1 MAGLTKEQR
10 AARKIGAE
18 TLADAPPV
26 VSSPADVAQAFRD
39 GWTARLPPIL
49 DGMTWPAQCPATWE
63 ECNTILLSFLALD
76 RKYSMNE
83 LSVFSATKF
92 FIGGRRRI
100 PRQQWLQLGRIAKQW
115 EQREA
120 ARARGES
127 VGYQPNLHPMIAV
140 VASPEPTAEQLAQA
154 AALDDEAAKVGKYN
168 GGGDE

>member
-1 MAGLTKEQR
+1 MAGVTKEQR

-39 GWTARLPPIL
+39 GWTARLPPIP
-49 DGMTWPAQCPATWE
+49 DGMTWPAQCPPTWE

-120 ARARGES
+120 ARARGEPI
-127 VGYQPNLHPMIAV
+127 GYQPNLHSMPAAV
-140 VASPEPTAEQLAQA
+140 VVPEATAEQLAQA
-154 AALDDEAAKVGKYN
+154 AELEDESARVGKYN